1 MGKRLLVFGV
11 LVITAGIAVLAGGQ
25 HFDLTPTAANAASL
39 PCDHETDTLCTISSQ
54 KIITMA
60 PGGSETMT
68 IDKSLL
74 ITDGGVIQAWIPD
87 KGEARTLNIVVAG
100 SITLTGDGAINGNA
114 TKGDRIGATLNIT
127 ANGKIDLQDSSS
139 ISATTF
145 SDCMADG
152 HAGNINLKSTYTS
165 SGADDAA
172 ISMASQTTV
181 TAGAVQDDD
190 QTNPSCPA
198 GDINFSAPNGDIS
211 IAGRVES
218 AIPSGATD
226 VQRLEDGGAITVDAG
241 CKLDVSGLVSSRGRD
256 NGSDLVHLEGGCSV
270 DISGAVESTGP
281 GNVPLAHNSCHGD
294 DRPAKPAASTS
305 CVEVVSGG
313 ELTITG
319 SVNAD
324 LCCYGGS
331 IGDSWIDL
339 YAAGDISL
347 DGTTEWAVHANG
359 NGGQYDS
366 GGAVTIVSTGGSVSV
381 AEKGVS
387 ADGVEN
393 GGSIL
398 IEAARDVSITGGS
411 VYAVHAD
418 GDSSNYDG
426 GSGGNVTVRAHDG
439 SLTAEGEAVSASAY
453 GNRAAGGS
461 INLESRG
468 AMTLDKSTLLAA
480 GDANSDADYGKGG
493 TISVRSVGDNLSWT
507 PSGLADVRPSGTEVD
522 VGSEGAIFL
531 TYCKGIDT
539 TGVTFPTNGS
549 ADDHFPTVKSD
560 CITDDMGEIT
570 VPDNIV
576 LPSPPDSSSAPQQG
590 P

>member
-11 LVITAGIAVLAGGQ
+11 FVLAAGIAVLAGSQ
-25 HFDLTPTAANAASL
+25 RFDLTPTAANAAAL
-39 PCDHETDTLCTISSQ
+39 PCDQETETLCTVSSQ

-60 PGGSETMT
+60 AGGSETLS

-100 SITLTGDGAINGNA
+100 SLTLTGDGAISGDA

-127 ANGKIDLQDSSS
+127 ASGKIDLQDSSG

-145 SDCMADG
+145 SDCMGDG
-152 HAGNINLKSTYTS
+152 RAGNINLKSTYTS
-165 SGADDAA
+165 SGSDDAA
-172 ISMASQTTV
+172 ISTASQTTV
-181 TAGAVQDDD
+181 TVNAVQEDG
-190 QTNPSCPA
+190 QTDPSCPA

-218 AIPSGATD
+218 AIPSGTTD
-226 VQRLEDGGAITVDAG
+226 TQRLEDGGAITVDAG
-241 CKLDVSGLVSSRGRD
+241 CNLDVSGLVSSRGRD
-256 NGSDLVHLEGGCSV
+256 NGSDLVHVQGGCSV
-270 DISGAVESTGP
+270 DISGTVESTGP

-294 DRPAKPAASTS
+294 DRPDKPAASTS

-313 ELTITG
+313 DLTVTG
-319 SVNAD
+319 DVSAD

-331 IGDSWIDL
+331 IGESWIDI

-347 DGTTEWAVHANG
+347 DGTTSFAVHADG

-381 AEKGVS
+381 AEKGIT
-387 ADGVEN
+387 ADGIEN

-398 IEAARDVSITGGS
+398 VEAAKDVSISGGS
-411 VYAVHAD
+411 VFALHAD
-418 GDSSNYDG
+418 GDTTNYDG

-439 SLTAEGEAVSASAY
+439 SVTAEGLAISASAY

-461 INLESRG
+461 ISLESTG

-480 GDANSDADYGKGG
+480 GDDDSLADYGKGG
-493 TISVRSVGDNLSWT
+493 TISVRSVDGSVSWT
-507 PSGLADVRPSGTEVD
+507 PSGLADVRPAGTEVD
-522 VGSEGAIFL
+522 LGS
-531 TYCKGIDT
+531 D
-539 TGVTFPTNGS
+539 GS
-549 ADDHFPTVKSD
+549 TLHDVLQGHRHHGTDHARPTV
-560 CITDDMGEIT
+560 CQTT
-570 VPDNIV
+570 T
-576 LPSPPDSSSAPQQG
+576 SPP
-590 P
+590 